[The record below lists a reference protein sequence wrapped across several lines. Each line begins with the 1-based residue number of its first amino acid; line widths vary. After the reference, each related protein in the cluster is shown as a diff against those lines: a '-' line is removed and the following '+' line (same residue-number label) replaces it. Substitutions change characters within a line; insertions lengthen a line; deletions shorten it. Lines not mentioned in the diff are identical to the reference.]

1 MRDQAKQQTII
12 TESKSWVE
20 RVVIGCNF
28 CPFAGKAFIEN
39 KIHFEVVH
47 SEALNDQLESIL
59 LELQR
64 LDSRDDLETTL
75 ILFPS
80 QFLEFESYLDFV
92 SLAEGLLVAHD
103 YEGVYQIASFHPNYI
118 FAGSDEDDPANFTNR
133 SPYSMVHLLRE
144 SSVSK
149 AVDLYPDVDAIPE
162 RNIDFARKKGLEGMK
177 KLLEKK

>member
-28 CPFAGKAFIEN
+28 CPFARKAFIEN